1 MKILIADD
9 EPLVRRGIISLLEGY
24 ADVEL
29 VGEVSNG
36 LAAQEFIKSNQV
48 DVVFVDIRM
57 PKVDGIELLKWL
69 MAYYPHIKSVVLS
82 SYQDFDYVKKA
93 FLFGAQDYLAKHEI
107 DEQSMAAV
115 LQKVRFACE
124 QKEIGKDGGI
134 YRLLFKG
141 EVAGEAGKPKNG
153 VVICCVSD
161 APGVAWIAELKALGV
176 PWCEQDGILY
186 MLYEPEVESMF
197 VKRMR
202 QAAGVSLSVGISERG
217 SLKDARKLRVQAET
231 ALTHRFFEGAGKTSR
246 YAPQQPSV
254 SSDQIAEL
262 RKKISS
268 QILEKCTAALTEEL
282 TALYNRLKQYP
293 QMTETQTRLMYVSL
307 VDLLTLKFGSETTGL
322 KDSESLNKQIL
333 DVPFLEDI
341 HRIVMDCVMG
351 IIDSQTNIIDT
362 GACTEVIQRIVRHI
376 NSRYSVCDLGLDT
389 VAKEFGYSP
398 TYLSR
403 IFKSETGF
411 SLIDY
416 MNMVR
421 IYNARKLLD
430 MPGQRAYEVS
440 RTVGYNNY
448 NYFSKNFKK
457 ITGQTISEYRENPSQ

>member
-1 MKILIADD
+1 MRILIADD

-36 LAAQEFIKSNQV
+36 LAAQEFIKSNPV

-69 MAYYPHIKSVVLS
+69 MAYYPHVKSVVLS

-141 EVAGEAGKPKNG
+141 EAPTEGGKPKTG
-153 VVICCVSD
+153 VVICCAAD
-161 APGVAWIAELKALGV
+161 APGAGWMSEVKALGV
-176 PWCEQDGILY
+176 PWCEQDGVLY
-186 MLYEPEVESMF
+186 LLYEPEVESMF
-197 VKRMR
+197 VKRVR
-202 QAAGVSLSVGISERG
+202 QAAGLSLSVGISERA

-231 ALTHRFFEGAGKTSR
+231 ALAQRFFEGAGKTMR
-246 YAPQQPSV
+246 YAPQQPGGSA
-254 SSDQIAEL
+254 DQLSEL

-268 QILEKCTAALTEEL
+268 KILEKCTAALTEEL
-282 TALYNRLKQYP
+282 TALYNRLKQFP
-293 QMTETQTRLMYVSL
+293 QMTETQVRLMYVSL
-307 VDLLTLKFGSETTGL
+307 MDLLALKFGSDAPGI
-322 KDSESLNKQIL
+322 KDAEALNKQIL
-333 DVPFLEDI
+333 DASFLDDI
-341 HRIVMDCVMG
+341 HRIVLGCVTG
-351 IIDSQTNIIDT
+351 IIDSQTNIIDA
-362 GACTEVIQRIVRHI
+362 GACSEVIQRIIRYI
-376 NSRYSVCDLGLDT
+376 NSRYSACDLGLDT

-398 TYLSR
+398 TYISR
-403 IFKSETGF
+403 LFKSETGC

-416 MNMVR
+416 INMVR
-421 IYNARKLLD
+421 IYNARKLLE

-457 ITGQTISEYRENPSQ
+457 ITGLTISEYRESPVQ

>member
-29 VGEVSNG
+29 AGEVSNG
-36 LAAQEFIKSNQV
+36 LAAQEFIKSNPV

-69 MAYYPHIKSVVLS
+69 MAYYPHIKPVVLS

-141 EVAGEAGKPKNG
+141 ETSVEGGKPKNG

-161 APGVAWIAELKALGV
+161 MPGSAWMTEVKALGV
-176 PWCEQDGILY
+176 PWCEQDGLLY
-186 MLYEPEVESMF
+186 LLYEPEMESMF

-202 QAAGVSLSVGISERG
+202 QAAVVSLSVGISERG
-217 SLKDARKLRVQAET
+217 SLKDGRKLRVQAET
-231 ALTHRFFEGAGKTSR
+231 ALTQRFFQGAGKTLR
-246 YAPQQPSV
+246 YATQQSGA
-254 SSDQIAEL
+254 SSDQITEL

-268 QILEKCTAALTEEL
+268 QILEKCTAALTKEL
-282 TALYNRLKQYP
+282 AVLYNLLKQYP

-307 VDLLTLKFGSETTGL
+307 VDLLTLKFGSDATGI
-322 KDSESLNKQIL
+322 KDAEAISKQIL
-333 DVPFLEDI
+333 DAPFLDDI
-341 HRIVMDCVMG
+341 HRIVMDCVTGM
-351 IIDSQTNIIDT
+351 IDSQTNIIDT
-362 GACTEVIQRIVRHI
+362 CACTEVIQRIVRYI
-376 NSRYSVCDLGLDT
+376 NSHYSVCDLGLDT
-389 VAKEFGYSP
+389 IAKEFGYSP

-403 IFKSETGF
+403 IFKSETGL
-411 SLIDY
+411 SLTDY
-416 MNMVR
+416 VNMVR

-430 MPGQRAYEVS
+430 LHGQRAYEVS

-457 ITGQTISEYRENPSQ
+457 ITGQTISEYRESPAR